1 MEDIS
6 ERCNTPGG
14 IVLTLLDMR
23 DRKQSTERTRF
34 YDKYVLHMQAAIVN
48 FYIRYY
54 GQWNTFIQI

>member
-48 FYIRYY
+48 FYIRY
-54 GQWNTFIQI
+54 